1 MMKTN
6 KLETRKIL
14 RNFIINSF
22 IKDNGAQ
29 LDDDLSFIDEGIIDS
44 VGVLELVAFLETTF
58 HLRVEDEELM
68 PTNLDSVNRLVT
80 FVESKI
86 AKKLVSS

>member
-1 MMKTN
+1 MKTN